1 MRPEEFEH
9 FMIVDLGIATALQDD
24 WRMVIEPINNNG
36 TDGSIEYNGMKII
49 PYGVMIG
56 RNMQNY
62 SEPFKPD
69 MFDKLG
75 KTAIFADP
83 SSKYVETL
91 FVGDPFS
98 VFEKN

>member
-1 MRPEEFEH
+1 
-9 FMIVDLGIATALQDD
+9 MIVDLGIATALQDD
-24 WRMVIEPINNNG
+24 WRMVIEPMNENE
-36 TDGSIEYNGMKII
+36 TDGIEYNGMKII
-49 PYGVMIG
+49 PCGVMIG
-56 RNMQNY
+56 RDMKNY

-91 FVGDPFS
+91 FIGDPFIII
-98 VFEKN
+98 